1 MLIVSYPENI
11 WLLDV
16 ILSHVDMS
24 LTLHTGPALSIAEV
38 QCSQCTVSFGPLY
51 VCLFICC
58 VCIHVCVCVCV
69 LCVCACV
76 HAFITEIEVVKSLT
90 LYIKLLLYIY
100 DPTF

>member
-1 MLIVSYPENI
+1 MLKVSYPENI

-24 LTLHTGPALSIAEV
+24 LTLHTGPALAIAEV

-58 VCIHVCVCVCV
+58 VCIYVCVRVCVCVCV
-69 LCVCACV
+69 CVRACVCVCV
-76 HAFITEIEVVKSLT
+76 RLQ
-90 LYIKLLLYIY
+90 LRLKL
-100 DPTF
+100 